1 MTLARRAASLLALLV
16 VAACNRG
23 DGASPAP
30 ADSSA
35 PAAAATAADGAPPL
49 DPRAVRADTA
59 RIRGAVSAP
68 VWVIEASDYQC
79 PFCKRWHD
87 EVYPALEREYVA
99 TGNVRFAYVHMPLE
113 MHRNAFPAAE
123 AAMCAGAQ
131 GTFWP
136 YHDRVFAVQAQ
147 LTAATD
153 ARPLLDSL
161 ARVQRLDTAAFEAC
175 LKDGVMRPVVTGD
188 FERMRQAGVR
198 GTPAFFI
205 GQTRLD
211 GAQPIEAFRR
221 AIDAALATAGAP
233 PTADG
238 ATGAAPSPR

>member
-35 PAAAATAADGAPPL
+35 PAAAAGDGAPPL

-59 RIRGAVSAP
+59 RIRGAASAP

-87 EVYPALEREYVA
+87 DVFPTLEREYVA
-99 TGNVRFAYVHMPLE
+99 TGKVRFAYVHMPLE
-113 MHRNAFPAAE
+113 MHQNAFPAAE

-131 GTFWP
+131 GAFWP
-136 YHDRVFAVQAQ
+136 YHDRIFGAQAQ

-161 ARVQRLDTAAFEAC
+161 AREQRLDSAAFGTC
-175 LKDGVMRPVVTGD
+175 LDERVMRPVVTGD

-211 GAQPIEAFRR
+211 GAQPIEVFRR
-221 AIDAALATAGAP
+221 AIDAALASAGTAPAAG
-233 PTADG
+233 G
-238 ATGAAPSPR
+238 ATGAAPPPR